1 MRTFSTVWRRAVSA
15 FDRCPDR
22 DGTLFE
28 NHLQGLGRRD
38 FSGNRFLVHCLVLGV
53 CDTRNGLESPPKG
66 RHGPLLAVIHAIA
79 IVVIWRVFL
88 DQWVLLDFR
97 DVVEGSLK
105 DFALGLFNMVSGYV
119 LFVTGFRAPLVLRA
133 VLLPDQ
139 AEPTGQ

>member
-1 MRTFSTVWRRAVSA
+1 MAPFLKTTFKVLVAGTFLAIGFLFIVLFWVFVIPGMVWS
-15 FDRCPDR
+15 
-22 DGTLFE
+22 L
-28 NHLQGLGRRD
+28 LL
-38 FSGNRFLVHCLVLGV
+38 
-53 CDTRNGLESPPKG
+53 KG

-119 LFVTGFRAPLVLRA
+119 LFITGFRAPLVLRA